1 VGISRALPAGVRF
14 DILVFTKFTMSQ
26 EIIQLLATP
35 RRRQILRLVW
45 DRELSAGAVHRAL
58 PSVTFGA
65 VSQHLRALEQAG
77 VLQVRR
83 EGRSRLYRARRTA
96 LGALRSWLE
105 RHWEDAL
112 WELKIQAE
120 AEQAR
125 RGPRP
130 HRTSRK

>member
-1 VGISRALPAGVRF
+1 M
-14 DILVFTKFTMSQ
+14 TQ
-26 EIIQLLATP
+26 ELIRILATP

-45 DRELSAGAVHRAL
+45 DEELSAGAIHRAL

-65 VSQHLRALEQAG
+65 VSQHLRALESAG
-77 VLQVRR
+77 IVQVRR

-96 LGALRSWLE
+96 LGSLRSWLE

-112 WELKIQAE
+112 WQLKIQAE

-125 RGPRP
+125 RGPKAGRAARP
-130 HRTSRK
+130 KAARPRQ

>member
-1 VGISRALPAGVRF
+1 MNP
-14 DILVFTKFTMSQ
+14 
-26 EIIQLLATP
+26 QLIRVLATP

-45 DRELSAGAVHRAL
+45 DEELSAGAIHRSL

-65 VSQHLRALEQAG
+65 VSQHLRALEKAG
-77 VLQVRR
+77 VVQVRR
-83 EGRSRLYRARRTA
+83 EGRSRLYRARRSA

-112 WELKIQAE
+112 WQLKIQAE

-125 RGPRP
+125 RGPKAASRP
-130 HRTSRK
+130 RRPTPRRRK